1 MLTPAQCRA
10 ARGLIDWSQRQLAE
24 AAEVGVATIRLFEA
38 GKGEQRRSTL
48 SVIRNAFE
56 AAGVEFTNGNQPGVR
71 LRQIQRSD

>member
-10 ARGLIDWSQRQLAE
+10 ARGLIDWSQAQLAE
-24 AAEVGVATIRLFEA
+24 AAGVGVATIRLFEA

-48 SVIRNAFE
+48 SVIKNAFE

-71 LRQIQRSD
+71 LRQNRRHD